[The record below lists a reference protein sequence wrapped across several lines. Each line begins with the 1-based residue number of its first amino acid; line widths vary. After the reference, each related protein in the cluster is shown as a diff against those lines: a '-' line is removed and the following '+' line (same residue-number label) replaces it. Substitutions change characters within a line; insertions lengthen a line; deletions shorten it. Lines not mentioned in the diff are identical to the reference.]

1 MIEMTVLFVAI
12 VMAALYVFFSRSA
25 EDKRQA
31 WRQHS
36 RLAMREPVKLT

>member
-1 MIEMTVLFVAI
+1 MIAMTVLFISI

-25 EDKRQA
+25 EDKRQE

-36 RLAMREPVKLT
+36 RLAMREPAELT